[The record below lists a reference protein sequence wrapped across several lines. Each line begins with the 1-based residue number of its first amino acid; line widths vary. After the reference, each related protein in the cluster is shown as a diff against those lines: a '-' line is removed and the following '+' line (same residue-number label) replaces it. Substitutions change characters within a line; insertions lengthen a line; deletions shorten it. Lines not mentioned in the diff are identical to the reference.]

1 MNTLIAIRKKTVKL
15 EPINQNENEYFLSF
29 FYDSIK
35 EAEITIFMLV
45 EEIATPLL
53 ITKDFVCGNKKRAV
67 APLVKVCP
75 GGKNMQF
82 PKCFR
87 INLEL
92 YPEGMYLEA
101 KENYYPLVIK
111 LKINVFL

>member
-15 EPINQNENEYFLSF
+15 ERKNEKENEYFLSF
-29 FYDSIK
+29 CYDSIK
-35 EAEITIFMLV
+35 EAEITIFMFVQELQ
-45 EEIATPLL
+45 TLLL
-53 ITKDFVCGNKKRAV
+53 ITKDFTCANKNRAI

-75 GGKNMQF
+75 GGKNMRF
-82 PKCFR
+82 PQCFT
-87 INLEL
+87 INMEL
-92 YPEGMYLEA
+92 YPEGMYFEA